1 MEHLTKYVID
11 KHHYFEGNQLIS
23 AGIGQLAEFTNSRRM
38 IEGLDIPKEY
48 YIYARYNKKS
58 KVWKKTN
65 GKCIRLDKVFIRP
78 IWVENYLKLLEEDD
92 DDEEEEEIDEEEEI
106 EEPVIEEVP
115 VAESNNGTIGK
126 APPIITL
133 KKREKLKDNEG
144 NIVEIQ
150 VRGTR
155 EYNNCF
161 FLIDDVSEGF
171 QMDNLRDVVLNKN
184 RRYVPYQHYRF
195 FMVDDNP
202 NNVRTKTKIK
212 KNKQSKQLFLTY
224 QGLLRALF
232 VSRNDRVSKFLDWAT
247 KTLFTAHLGTKE
259 DKRKLSSELMGISVN
274 VLKEVFNKTSSKLP
288 VVYLFSVG
296 TVGELRIS
304 LEIDDK
310 YDDNLIVCKGGETND
325 LTRRTTEHSNY
336 YGKLAGSNMG
346 LLWYNYIDPQYVTTA
361 ETEILHI
368 MKQMGFLMEH
378 KKHDELIVFSSKKDL
393 KTIQDQFIMVTNKY
407 MGHIG
412 ELQKKLTELENKLA
426 NIQKD
431 HEKEIT
437 YIRKDYDTE
446 ISSLKKDY
454 DTEISS
460 LKKDYDIEILRKD
473 EKITNLQE
481 KLSDV
486 KKDHEKEMQYL
497 KKDYEHQLSLLRSQH
512 SNEIMKKDR
521 EIEEKDSCIK
531 KLTKRTKYYKKK
543 LGCN

>member
-1 MEHLTKYVID
+1 MEHLTKYVIK
-11 KHHYFEGNQLIS
+11 KHRYFEGNQLIS

-48 YIYARYNKKS
+48 YIYARYNKNS

-92 DDEEEEEIDEEEEI
+92 DDDEEEIDEE
-106 EEPVIEEVP
+106 PVIVEQP
-115 VAESNNGTIGK
+115 VAEQNNGKIGK

-133 KKREKLKDNEG
+133 RKNEKFKDNDG
-144 NIVEIQ
+144 NIIEIEM
-150 VRGTR
+150 RGTR
-155 EYNNCF
+155 EYNNSF
-161 FLIDDVSEGF
+161 FKFKDVVEGF
-171 QMDNLRDVVLNKN
+171 GMDNLKQTLYNKN
-184 RRYVPYQHYRF
+184 GSYERGKDYQC
-195 FMVDDNP
+195 FMVDSGVVIYD
-202 NNVRTKTKIK
+202 RTTKTK
-212 KNKQSKQLFLTY
+212 KNKLEKVLFLTY
-224 QGLLRALF
+224 PGLLRSLF
-232 VSRNDRVSKFLDWAT
+232 VLRNARVSKFLDWAT

-368 MKQMGFLMEH
+368 MKQMNFLMEH